1 MKTKSQTFVY
11 DYDEHAR
18 SDSSLTLIKCRPAN
32 LTSSVKMREFAGKNA
47 GECGSLNFLGH
58 AYNSINI

>member
-32 LTSSVKMREFAGKNA
+32 LAVSKCVSLQEKMRENA
-47 GECGSLNFLGH
+47 GV
-58 AYNSINI
+58 